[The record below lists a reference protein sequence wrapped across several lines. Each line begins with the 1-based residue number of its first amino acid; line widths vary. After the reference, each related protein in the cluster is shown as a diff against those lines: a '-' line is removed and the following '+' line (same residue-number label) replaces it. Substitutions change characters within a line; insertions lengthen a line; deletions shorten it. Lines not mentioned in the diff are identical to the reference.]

1 MDKEKIKNELIELLK
16 KFYEERGLNPI
27 QYIMN
32 TWDSIVEGSMKR
44 TDKWTKE
51 ELENLKQELLIEI
64 EKFSGEKNEI

>member
-1 MDKEKIKNELIELLK
+1 
-16 KFYEERGLNPI
+16 
-27 QYIMN
+27 MN